1 MPAGRLI
8 VPGWMPAENASGDR
22 IAGARLYFYA
32 NGAPGTLKAVYTTST
47 LAAELANP
55 VIADDAGGFPAI
67 WADTADTFTVAVTDG
82 SGAPLAAY
90 DGVSPSIDA
99 ALASVALA
107 ESAKDSAAAS
117 ASAASTSATS
127 AAASASTASTAS
139 AAAVAAAATAEQI
152 AGFDPALYQLRSEK
166 AQANGYAPLNGSN
179 KVPDTHLTTAPV
191 STPQQAA
198 LDALE
203 TEQKA
208 FAVAMAI
215 AL

>member
-1 MPAGRLI
+1 MAAGRLI

-22 IAGARLYFYA
+22 IAGARLYFYE
-32 NGAPGTLKAVYTTST
+32 NGTTTLAEVFTTSS
-47 LAAELANP
+47 LATALANP
-55 VIADDAGGFPAI
+55 VIADDAGGFAAI
-67 WADTADTFTVAVTDG
+67 WADTAETFTVAVTDG

-99 ALASVALA
+99 TLASAALA
-107 ESAKDSAAAS
+107 ESAKDSAQASATSAS
-117 ASAASTSATS
+117 ASATA

-139 AAAVAAAATAEQI
+139 TAAVAAAATATEI
-152 AGFDPALYQLRSEK
+152 AGFDPALYQLRSEEGV
-166 AQANGYAPLNGSN
+166 ANGYAPLNASA
-179 KVPDTHLTTAPV
+179 KVPDTHLTAAPV